1 VGINFFG
8 PHIKLPMSIHQV
20 AVSHTTLRIEAQAGM
35 FLAD

>member
-1 VGINFFG
+1 
-8 PHIKLPMSIHQV
+8 MSIHQV